1 MEKYMNISENI
12 KKLDFDI
19 QQIDHSIDILNYL
32 LDSDFPSPNGK
43 TIISNNVTKLWEV
56 QHHLLS
62 LRADLLRHYKQNNA
76 DKTL

>member
-1 MEKYMNISENI
+1 MDIDETI
-12 KKLDFDI
+12 KKLDYDI

-43 TIISNNVTKLWEV
+43 TIISNNVTELWEV

-62 LRADLLRHYKQNNA
+62 LRADLLKQEKQNNTI
-76 DKTL
+76 KTL

>member
-1 MEKYMNISENI
+1 MDIDETI
-12 KKLDFDI
+12 KKLDYDI

-62 LRADLLRHYKQNNA
+62 LRADLLKQEKQNNTV
-76 DKTL
+76 KTL